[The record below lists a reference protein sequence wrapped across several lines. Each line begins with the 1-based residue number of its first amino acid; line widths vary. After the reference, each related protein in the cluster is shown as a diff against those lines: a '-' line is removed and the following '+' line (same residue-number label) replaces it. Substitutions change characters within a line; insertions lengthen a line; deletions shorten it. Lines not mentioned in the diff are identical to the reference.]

1 MNALLTFS
9 VALSDSNRLR
19 ILGLLQEHKCDFEGI
34 REVLDITAAELASHV
49 KLLSDAGLL
58 KDDKSGKQ
66 AKIKHKHAALLEKVF
81 HHFKINPKKD
91 SVLAADLKKLRQLHE
106 KKRPKKA
113 AKKPAV
119 KKKAAK
125 KK

>member
-19 ILGLLQEHKCDFEGI
+19 ILGLLREHKCGFESI

-66 AKIKHKHAALLEKVF
+66 AKIKHKHAALLDKLF

-91 SVLAADLKKLRQLHE
+91 SVLAADLKKLRQLHD
-106 KKRPKKA
+106 KKRPKAGAGKV
-113 AKKPAV
+113 V
-119 KKKAAK
+119 KKVAK